1 MSIHVIITQ
10 AMAQAVAKTLQAR
23 GLGDAPMRIV
33 AQSQGPGALEEAGR
47 VPASVLI
54 LDVGTGPGL
63 GAAVLRYRLARPQA
77 RIILLATGRQPG
89 DPEVAQIVQ
98 AGVYDIVTD
107 PESLAAAMDR
117 QPAGLESA
125 ALWLDPSL
133 APGGN
138 GGKTVVER
146 VVERKVPMTQRP
158 TLIAAAGMAPG
169 VGTTTMA
176 QVITH
181 YLAWRGHTTTL
192 VDMSAP
198 WPAEQY
204 TLPWRPPEIPEEPTR
219 EVANLWVCR
228 QSDPMAVVRRRQT
241 AYVVADAGHV
251 SAEVAAGLGADLLII
266 VLPNSPSR
274 VSRLFEYAYCRDR
287 HHIILP
293 DAARY
298 AILGTGESAQTM
310 ADAWQEW
317 VDYISRPRPGYL
329 TPAILVPM
337 PDTMPPRFGGK
348 KDHLAPVI
356 ATLIQGV
363 LPEPERRRG
372 WFFRR

>member
-10 AMAQAVAKTLQAR
+10 AVAQTVAKTLQAR
-23 GLGDAPMRIV
+23 GLGDTPMRV
-33 AQSQGPGALEEAGR
+33 VNQSQGVGAIEEAGR

-54 LDVGTGPGL
+54 LDVAIGPGL
-63 GAAVLRYRLARPQA
+63 GAAVLRYRLARPQT
-77 RIILLATGRQPG
+77 RIILLAMGRQPG
-89 DPEVAQIVQ
+89 DAEVAQVVQ

-107 PESLAAAMDR
+107 PEALAAAMDR

-133 APGGN
+133 APGA
-138 GGKTVVER
+138 GGKMVVER
-146 VVERKVPMTQRP
+146 VIERKVPMTQRP
-158 TLIAAAGMAPG
+158 TLIAAVGMAVG
-169 VGTTTMA
+169 VGTTTISQIVA
-176 QVITH
+176 H

-219 EVANLWVCR
+219 EAGNLWICR
-228 QSDPMAVVRRRQT
+228 QSEPMMVVRKRQT
-241 AYVVADAGHV
+241 AYVVADVGHV

-266 VLPNSPSR
+266 VLPGSPSR
-274 VSRLFEYAYCRDR
+274 VARLFEYAYCRDR
-287 HHIILP
+287 HHINLP

-298 AILGTGESAQTM
+298 AILGTGERAQIM
-310 ADAWQEW
+310 ADTWQEW
-317 VDYISRPRPGYL
+317 VDYITRSRPGYL

-337 PDTMPPRFGGK
+337 PDTIPPRYGGK
-348 KDHLAPVI
+348 KDLVAGAIHG
-356 ATLIQGV
+356 LIQGV

-372 WFFRR
+372 WFFGR